1 MRALKLTPKI
11 KEQILKD
18 FLKALDQVPFANG
31 PLNYQYAMEQ
41 SGQAGHA
48 SIEFS
53 TKAYFKTISYL
64 TFCDKEV
71 GWYGLIERGK
81 KDNEFFVSDI
91 FLYPQFVTA
100 ASVRSPQKEFAKWQ
114 DGFSAEDFKKLRFF
128 CHSHANMVP
137 TPSGYDLEV
146 QQEITSQLHD
156 DQFFVFM
163 IMNKK
168 HDFWAKICD
177 CEHNR
182 VYEDADIEIVLPYV
196 SGVHEEDIEQ
206 EIADNV
212 KSYVYQGAA
221 RSQQL
226 PVYPR
231 EQDQYSYYD

>member
-1 MRALKLTPKI
+1 
-11 KEQILKD
+11 
-18 FLKALDQVPFANG
+18 
-31 PLNYQYAMEQ
+31 MEQ

-163 IMNKK
+163 IMNKSMIFGQK
-168 HDFWAKICD
+168 SATA
-177 CEHNR
+177 NT
-182 VYEDADIEIVLPYV
+182 IVSMRMPIL
-196 SGVHEEDIEQ
+196 
-206 EIADNV
+206 
-212 KSYVYQGAA
+212 KSFF
-221 RSQQL
+221 RMF
-226 PVYPR
+226 PVCMR
-231 EQDQYSYYD
+231 RISNKKSRTT